1 MPTFPDLA
9 QRITHAHKQL
19 LVARQ
24 DEDAVKQLF
33 WSGERNH
40 LLDEY
45 SARTPNSPEEN
56 PVAVK

>member
-9 QRITHAHKQL
+9 SRITHAHKRLQS
-19 LVARQ
+19 ARQ
-24 DEDAVKQLF
+24 DGDAVSQLF

-45 SARTPNSPEEN
+45 SARKAQARTAPKE
-56 PVAVK
+56 

>member
-33 WSGERNH
+33 WSGERDH

-45 SARTPNSPEEN
+45 NARK
-56 PVAVK
+56 ARK